1 MSRLAAQKEF
11 AFMKVRPL
19 RDGAAPRADDQV
31 LYENGYPV
39 PVPIDQVRH
48 GIVMS
53 WIDSFPLYVPPLR
66 PQYANELS
74 TDL

>member
-1 MSRLAAQKEF
+1 MYMSRLAAQKEF
-11 AFMKVRPL
+11 AFMKVSLYRCNCT
-19 RDGAAPRADDQV
+19 DNQV

-53 WIDSFPLYVPPLR
+53 WIDSFPLYVSPLR
-66 PQYANELS
+66 SQYTNELS
-74 TDL
+74 IDL